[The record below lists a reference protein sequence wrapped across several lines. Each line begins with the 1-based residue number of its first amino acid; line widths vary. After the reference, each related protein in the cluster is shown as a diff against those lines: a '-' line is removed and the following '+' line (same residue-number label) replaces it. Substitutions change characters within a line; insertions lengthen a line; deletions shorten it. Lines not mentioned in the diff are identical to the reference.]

1 MIKEITSKDNNKLKH
16 AASLKEA
23 KYRKEYNEFLS
34 EGKKSLDMALNAGNV
49 KEIFTVKPIKNIPDD
64 INAVSISRDY
74 LFAVSWIYLLIFIWV
89 QILATVNPEKYV
101 ELYNNYKK
109 KLSDKSANKWS
120 SYQVHLNPEIAEKL
134 KNFTSC
140 GE

>member
-1 MIKEITSKDNNKLKH
+1 MGKTTGYAFRYFSKDKYFTKKH
-16 AASLKEA
+16 IVEELSKIPEA
-23 KYRKEYNEFLS
+23 KLY
-34 EGKKSLDMALNAGNV
+34 
-49 KEIFTVKPIKNIPDD
+49 IPDD

-74 LFAVSWIYLLIFIWV
+74 LFAVSWIHLLIFIWV

-109 KLSDKSANKWS
+109 KLSDKSTNKWS
-120 SYQVHLNPEIAEKL
+120 SYQVHMNPEIAEKL
-134 KNFTSC
+134 KNFSSC